1 MQDQMNANPARQG
14 RVPWNKGKLTRAK
27 PPLRP
32 KHARPL
38 RPTPNDI
45 SCPCCDA
52 RKNKREGCAYLKPL
66 QTLTAGIPFGRPYSA
81 PFSVR

>member
-1 MQDQMNANPARQG
+1 M
-14 RVPWNKGKLTRAK
+14 
-27 PPLRP
+27 
-32 KHARPL
+32 
-38 RPTPNDI
+38 PNDI

-52 RKNKREGCAYLKPL
+52 RKNKREECAYLKPL